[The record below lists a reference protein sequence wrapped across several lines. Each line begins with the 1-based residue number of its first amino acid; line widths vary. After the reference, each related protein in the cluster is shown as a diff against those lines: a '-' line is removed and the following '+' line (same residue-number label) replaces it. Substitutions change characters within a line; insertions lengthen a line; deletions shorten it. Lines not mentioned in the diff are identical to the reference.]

1 MRILDRY
8 ILSRF
13 IYNFIS
19 SFLIILLIFIFQTI
33 WLYIDELVGKGL
45 SILVVAK
52 FVGLML
58 PNLIPLILPLTVV
71 LSSIM
76 TLGAFG
82 ESYELAAMKA
92 SGVSLLKGTRT
103 LIVFMLLLSIAVF
116 FTFNN
121 LQPWSNR
128 KVRALRESI
137 KEKQP
142 SLAINQGIF
151 SNVQDF
157 SIKVGKKTGEN
168 REFLHDIV
176 IHKLGVDKLS
186 RTVIK
191 AKEGELSGDKKG
203 ANILQLTL
211 KDGSYYEDIKNTNSD
226 ITFPFAKAKF
236 KSYTLNIDISSLNS
250 EVNIDENDNK
260 DYYKTM
266 NVSQLSHT
274 LDSIIRD
281 YKQETK
287 DFGDNFYRR
296 TGMPYLLEQRK
307 DSLQKNT
314 KPIENIA
321 TLVQKYKDMD
331 RLSQVYSLSKDNI
344 NSLINNL
351 DNNKDNVE
359 YQQKLINVYR
369 LTLSDKIALAITCF
383 VLFFVAAPLGAI
395 IRKGGIGMPLV
406 VAIGLF
412 LTYYFSGLLTKNM
425 ATNGNIDPYIAPWIP
440 TFFLLPLGIYLTI
453 LVNEDKPIGSFSG
466 VADFLK
472 KIFFK
477 KEK

>member
-1 MRILDRY
+1 
-8 ILSRF
+8 
-13 IYNFIS
+13 
-19 SFLIILLIFIFQTI
+19 
-33 WLYIDELVGKGL
+33 
-45 SILVVAK
+45 
-52 FVGLML
+52 
-58 PNLIPLILPLTVV
+58 
-71 LSSIM
+71 
-76 TLGAFG
+76 
-82 ESYELAAMKA
+82 
-92 SGVSLLKGTRT
+92 
-103 LIVFMLLLSIAVF
+103 MLLLSIAVF

-168 REFLHDIV
+168 GEFLHDIV

-314 KPIENIA
+314 EPIENIA

>member
-1 MRILDRY
+1 
-8 ILSRF
+8 
-13 IYNFIS
+13 
-19 SFLIILLIFIFQTI
+19 
-33 WLYIDELVGKGL
+33 
-45 SILVVAK
+45 
-52 FVGLML
+52 
-58 PNLIPLILPLTVV
+58 
-71 LSSIM
+71 
-76 TLGAFG
+76 
-82 ESYELAAMKA
+82 
-92 SGVSLLKGTRT
+92 
-103 LIVFMLLLSIAVF
+103 
-116 FTFNN
+116 
-121 LQPWSNR
+121 
-128 KVRALRESI
+128 
-137 KEKQP
+137 
-142 SLAINQGIF
+142 
-151 SNVQDF
+151 
-157 SIKVGKKTGEN
+157 
-168 REFLHDIV
+168 
-176 IHKLGVDKLS
+176 
-186 RTVIK
+186 
-191 AKEGELSGDKKG
+191 
-203 ANILQLTL
+203 
-211 KDGSYYEDIKNTNSD
+211 
-226 ITFPFAKAKF
+226 
-236 KSYTLNIDISSLNS
+236 
-250 EVNIDENDNK
+250 
-260 DYYKTM
+260 M

-314 KPIENIA
+314 EPIENIA

>member
-1 MRILDRY
+1 
-8 ILSRF
+8 
-13 IYNFIS
+13 
-19 SFLIILLIFIFQTI
+19 
-33 WLYIDELVGKGL
+33 
-45 SILVVAK
+45 
-52 FVGLML
+52 
-58 PNLIPLILPLTVV
+58 
-71 LSSIM
+71 
-76 TLGAFG
+76 
-82 ESYELAAMKA
+82 
-92 SGVSLLKGTRT
+92 
-103 LIVFMLLLSIAVF
+103 
-116 FTFNN
+116 
-121 LQPWSNR
+121 
-128 KVRALRESI
+128 
-137 KEKQP
+137 
-142 SLAINQGIF
+142 
-151 SNVQDF
+151 
-157 SIKVGKKTGEN
+157 
-168 REFLHDIV
+168 
-176 IHKLGVDKLS
+176 
-186 RTVIK
+186 
-191 AKEGELSGDKKG
+191 
-203 ANILQLTL
+203 
-211 KDGSYYEDIKNTNSD
+211 
-226 ITFPFAKAKF
+226 
-236 KSYTLNIDISSLNS
+236 
-250 EVNIDENDNK
+250 
-260 DYYKTM
+260 M

-274 LDSIIRD
+274 LDSIIKD

-307 DSLQKNT
+307 DSLQKDT
-314 KPIENIA
+314 EPIENIA

>member
-121 LQPWSNR
+121 LQP
-128 KVRALRESI
+128 
-137 KEKQP
+137 
-142 SLAINQGIF
+142 
-151 SNVQDF
+151 
-157 SIKVGKKTGEN
+157 IKVGKKTGEN
-168 REFLHDIV
+168 GEFLHDIV

-274 LDSIIRD
+274 LDSIIKD

-314 KPIENIA
+314 EPIENIA

>member
-168 REFLHDIV
+168 GEFLHDIV

-287 DFGDNFYRR
+287 DFGDN
-296 TGMPYLLEQRK
+296 
-307 DSLQKNT
+307 
-314 KPIENIA
+314 
-321 TLVQKYKDMD
+321 
-331 RLSQVYSLSKDNI
+331 
-344 NSLINNL
+344 
-351 DNNKDNVE
+351 
-359 YQQKLINVYR
+359 
-369 LTLSDKIALAITCF
+369 
-383 VLFFVAAPLGAI
+383 
-395 IRKGGIGMPLV
+395 
-406 VAIGLF
+406 
-412 LTYYFSGLLTKNM
+412 
-425 ATNGNIDPYIAPWIP
+425 
-440 TFFLLPLGIYLTI
+440 
-453 LVNEDKPIGSFSG
+453 
-466 VADFLK
+466 
-472 KIFFK
+472 
-477 KEK
+477 

>member
-1 MRILDRY
+1 
-8 ILSRF
+8 
-13 IYNFIS
+13 
-19 SFLIILLIFIFQTI
+19 
-33 WLYIDELVGKGL
+33 
-45 SILVVAK
+45 
-52 FVGLML
+52 
-58 PNLIPLILPLTVV
+58 
-71 LSSIM
+71 
-76 TLGAFG
+76 
-82 ESYELAAMKA
+82 
-92 SGVSLLKGTRT
+92 
-103 LIVFMLLLSIAVF
+103 
-116 FTFNN
+116 
-121 LQPWSNR
+121 
-128 KVRALRESI
+128 
-137 KEKQP
+137 
-142 SLAINQGIF
+142 
-151 SNVQDF
+151 
-157 SIKVGKKTGEN
+157 
-168 REFLHDIV
+168 
-176 IHKLGVDKLS
+176 
-186 RTVIK
+186 
-191 AKEGELSGDKKG
+191 
-203 ANILQLTL
+203 
-211 KDGSYYEDIKNTNSD
+211 
-226 ITFPFAKAKF
+226 
-236 KSYTLNIDISSLNS
+236 
-250 EVNIDENDNK
+250 
-260 DYYKTM
+260 M

-307 DSLQKNT
+307 NSLQKNT
-314 KPIENIA
+314 EPIENIA

>member
-1 MRILDRY
+1 
-8 ILSRF
+8 
-13 IYNFIS
+13 
-19 SFLIILLIFIFQTI
+19 
-33 WLYIDELVGKGL
+33 
-45 SILVVAK
+45 
-52 FVGLML
+52 
-58 PNLIPLILPLTVV
+58 
-71 LSSIM
+71 
-76 TLGAFG
+76 
-82 ESYELAAMKA
+82 
-92 SGVSLLKGTRT
+92 
-103 LIVFMLLLSIAVF
+103 
-116 FTFNN
+116 
-121 LQPWSNR
+121 
-128 KVRALRESI
+128 
-137 KEKQP
+137 
-142 SLAINQGIF
+142 
-151 SNVQDF
+151 
-157 SIKVGKKTGEN
+157 
-168 REFLHDIV
+168 
-176 IHKLGVDKLS
+176 
-186 RTVIK
+186 
-191 AKEGELSGDKKG
+191 
-203 ANILQLTL
+203 
-211 KDGSYYEDIKNTNSD
+211 
-226 ITFPFAKAKF
+226 
-236 KSYTLNIDISSLNS
+236 
-250 EVNIDENDNK
+250 
-260 DYYKTM
+260 M

-307 DSLQKNT
+307 DSLQKDT
-314 KPIENIA
+314 EPIENIA